1 MIDKLLI
8 SFDKTFCLLK
18 LPESLTFCSLINEQL
33 SLLTFDIL
41 LD

>member
-8 SFDKTFCLLK
+8 SFDKTFCFLK
-18 LPESLTFCSLINEQL
+18 VTESLTFCSLISEQL

-41 LD
+41 VD